1 MNGGSHPYKPYH
13 FLKQCNDKFQMHIN
27 NKLKFLAEVRTK
39 LEKKKLHSFGQFN
52 NS

>member
-1 MNGGSHPYKPYH
+1 MVAQTLINHIT

-39 LEKKKLHSFGQFN
+39 LGKEKLHSFGQFN